1 MRPDG
6 RKNSELRPMRAVL
19 GGLDRADGSG
29 RFEFGPASAL
39 ASFTGP
45 IEVRIRDERADAA
58 TLEVIHRP
66 LDGIGAT
73 PSRALEDALRASF
86 GPILALNRFPRSLV
100 QLVVQSLIPSTTQ
113 HSAQPWTEDK
123 VSSWPP
129 STYPPSVGTPL
140 SPSGGMVARAAAF
153 NAASLAAMHA
163 GSVGMRAVPLAV
175 GVALVDGEYVLDPSS
190 EEEAAA
196 DARFGFGWAFGAG
209 VSSAK
214 GRMEDNE
221 EAESVWIEAEG
232 TFTRQQFNEARELG
246 LGGARD
252 VFAFVQGELETFFE
266 RQV

>member
-1 MRPDG
+1 MRQDG
-6 RKNSELRPMRAVL
+6 RKNNQLRPMRAVL
-19 GGLDRADGSG
+19 GELDRADGSG
-29 RFEFGPASAL
+29 RFEFGPAAAAL

-45 IEVRIRDERADAA
+45 IEVRIRDERIDGA

-66 LDGIGAT
+66 LDGIA
-73 PSRALEDALRASF
+73 
-86 GPILALNRFPRSLV
+86 V
-100 QLVVQSLIPSTTQ
+100 
-113 HSAQPWTEDK
+113 
-123 VSSWPP
+123 
-129 STYPPSVGTPL
+129 
-140 SPSGGMVARAAAF
+140 F

-175 GVALVDGEYVLDPSS
+175 GVALVDGEYVLDPSA

-214 GRMEDNE
+214 DRMDEDE
-221 EAESVWIEAEG
+221 EAESLWIEAEG

-246 LGGARD
+246 HRGARE
-252 VFAFVQGELETFFE
+252 VFAFVQGEFESFFE

>member
-1 MRPDG
+1 
-6 RKNSELRPMRAVL
+6 MRAVL
-19 GGLDRADGSG
+19 GELDRADGSG
-29 RFEFGPASAL
+29 RFEFGPAAAAL

-45 IEVRIRDERADAA
+45 IEVRIRDERIDGA

-86 GPILALNRFPRSLV
+86 TPILALNRFPRSLV
-100 QLVVQSLIPSTTQ
+100 QLVVQSLIPATTQ
-113 HSAQPWTEDK
+113 TSSPPWIEEK
-123 VSSWPP
+123 VTSWPP
-129 STYPPSVGTPL
+129 TTYPPSNGTPL
-140 SPSGGMVARAAAF
+140 SLSGGMVSRAAVF

-175 GVALVDGEYVLDPSS
+175 GVALVDGEYVLDPSA

-214 GRMEDNE
+214 DRMDEDE
-221 EAESVWIEAEG
+221 EAESLWIEAEG

-246 LGGARD
+246 HRGARE
-252 VFAFVQGELETFFE
+252 VFAFVQGEFESFFE